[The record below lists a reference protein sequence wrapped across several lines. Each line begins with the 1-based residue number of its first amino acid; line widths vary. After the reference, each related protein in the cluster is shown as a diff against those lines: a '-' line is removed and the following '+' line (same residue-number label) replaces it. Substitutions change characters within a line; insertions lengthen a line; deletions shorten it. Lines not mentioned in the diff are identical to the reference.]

1 MPHRN
6 AADELDVHVTP
17 YSTARPVRT
26 FAQLGLDKRLLAE
39 IFAAGYER
47 PTPIQAQ
54 TVPIVLSGS
63 DVIALAKTGTART
76 TSAHVGLSATLTTT
90 VGGCLCVPN
99 STQFYCRSPFMREL
113 CS

>member
-1 MPHRN
+1 VEPCGRRLL
-6 AADELDVHVTP
+6 ACVLTRLGIAVDELDVHVTP

-54 TVPIVLSGS
+54 TVPIVLSGC
-63 DVIALAKTGTART
+63 DVIALAKTGTDT
-76 TSAHVGLSATLTTT
+76 H
-90 VGGCLCVPN
+90 
-99 STQFYCRSPFMREL
+99 
-113 CS
+113 CSHIKTC

>member
-1 MPHRN
+1 
-6 AADELDVHVTP
+6 VTP

-63 DVIALAKTGTART
+63 DVIALAKTGTGQHQPIHT
-76 TSAHVGLSATLTTT
+76 
-90 VGGCLCVPN
+90 GCLLL
-99 STQFYCRSPFMREL
+99 SSSLDGGWFYVVTSYRQVRFL
-113 CS
+113 V